1 MHLNSALFFFSF
13 VWNCGLSQ
21 IQIPE
26 EHQSWNLKSFASK
39 SINFNGGKFNPILS
53 AKNNKKKKKKQPK
66 LPWLWLIHEEK
77 KHTRYF
83 RYKSISIVRTLRI
96 NIFLFLLFINLLRT
110 SNRALNSWNLLFT
123 YSESTMRYPQTDKC
137 TRHVCCFSLI
147 VSQPPINLFALLN
160 TSVPIH

>member
-1 MHLNSALFFFSF
+1 MVNS
-13 VWNCGLSQ
+13 
-21 IQIPE
+21 IQSSP
-26 EHQSWNLKSFASK
+26 Q
-39 SINFNGGKFNPILS
+39 
-53 AKNNKKKKKKQPK
+53 KKKKKEPK
-66 LPWLWLIHEEK
+66 LPWLWLIHEK
-77 KHTRYF
+77 KNTRYF

-160 TSVPIH
+160 TSVPIHQTKLMLVGLFSKRQADIRHVGLLHVITFGAA